1 MDAEEK
7 RPREEEKEREIV
19 EDWSDA
25 IEAEFGENVVKLA
38 C

>member
-7 RPREEEKEREIV
+7 RPREEEKERQIA

-25 IEAEFGENVVKLA
+25 IEAEFGENVVN
-38 C
+38 